1 MTFNILKTTD
11 GPRNSKIYRVEVE
24 TGRYIDFKGTETTTQ
39 DEINTMAEDFLNS
52 EKEELERIEKQEKF
66 YLEQHIPSEVKS

>member
-1 MTFNILKTTD
+1 MTYNIIQTTD
-11 GPRNSKIYRVEVE
+11 GARNSKIYRVEVE
-24 TGRYIDFKGTETTTQ
+24 TNRYIDFKGTATTTQ